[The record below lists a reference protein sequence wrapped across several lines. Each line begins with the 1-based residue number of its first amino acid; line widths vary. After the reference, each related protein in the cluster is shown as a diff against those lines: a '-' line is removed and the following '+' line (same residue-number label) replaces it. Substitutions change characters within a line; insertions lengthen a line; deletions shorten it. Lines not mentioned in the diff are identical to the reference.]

1 MKLSY
6 FFIASVSIS
15 LLSATELQAQEFT
28 ADELMSFFITSAGPG
43 NGADL
48 SGLKGADKHCQML
61 AEGVGS
67 KDRTWHA
74 YLSAHATD
82 DHDAVNARDRIGE
95 GPWHNANGVLIA
107 ENVEQLHSDEANLSK
122 ESSLNEKGEPV
133 NGRGDSPNMHD
144 VLTGSNL
151 DGTLFTGDGDTTC
164 ANWTSHGD
172 GSARVG
178 HHDRQGGGQNPTS
191 WNSAHGS
198 RGCSQENLQGTGG
211 NGLYY
216 CFAE

>member
-6 FFIASVSIS
+6 FFVVFVSIS
-15 LLSATELQAQEFT
+15 LLGATELQAQEFT
-28 ADELMSFFITSAGPG
+28 ADELMSFFITSTGPG

-48 SGLKGADKHCQML
+48 SGLEGADKQCQSL
-61 AEGVGS
+61 AETVGS
-67 KDRTWHA
+67 KDRTWRA

-82 DHDAVNARDRIGE
+82 DRDAVNARDRIGD
-95 GPWHNANGVLIA
+95 GPWYNVNGVLIA
-107 ENVEQLHSDEANLSK
+107 ENVEQLHSEEANLNK
-122 ESSLNEKGEPV
+122 EASLNEKGEAV

-144 VLTGSNL
+144 ILTGSNL
-151 DGTLFTGDGDTTC
+151 DGTLFTGEGDTTC
-164 ANWTSHGD
+164 ANWTSHD
-172 GSARVG
+172 EGSARVG

>member
-1 MKLSY
+1 MKLFY
-6 FFIASVSIS
+6 CFIALVSIS
-15 LLSATELQAQEFT
+15 LLSAMELQAQEFT
-28 ADELMSFFITSAGPG
+28 ADELMSVFITSAGPG

-48 SGLKGADKHCQML
+48 SGLEGADRHCQTL
-61 AEGVGS
+61 AEAVGS
-67 KDRTWHA
+67 KDRTWRA

-82 DHDAVNARDRIGE
+82 EHDAVNARDRIGE
-95 GPWHNANGVLIA
+95 GPWYNSKGVLVA
-107 ENVEQLHSDEANLSK
+107 ENVEHLHSDEVNLSK
-122 ESSLNEKGEPV
+122 EASLNEKGGPV